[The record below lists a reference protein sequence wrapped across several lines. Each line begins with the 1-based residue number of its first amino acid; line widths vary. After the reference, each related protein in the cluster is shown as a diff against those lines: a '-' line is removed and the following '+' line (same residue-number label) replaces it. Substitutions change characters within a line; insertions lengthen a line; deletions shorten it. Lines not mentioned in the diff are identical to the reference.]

1 MRSFDSAIELLL
13 KAGVHLDE
21 ISAQRKLW
29 ELTQDIRSY
38 EYEQVEKSDREHDF
52 SFIRDLRES
61 KRQRRKRRKRSRG
74 GS

>member
-13 KAGVHLDE
+13 RAGNHLDE

-29 ELTQDIRSY
+29 ELIQDIRSN
-38 EYEQVEKSDREHDF
+38 EYEQVEKSDRERDF
-52 SFIRDLRES
+52 SLVRSIRES
-61 KRQRRKRRKRSRG
+61 KRQRRKRRGRSRG